1 MLIDAHAHVDRFGP
15 DRSRGADIGRPR
27 NPRPEDP
34 DRCQLDGHRIVRTD
48 RFPRR
53 RMPVDSS
60 RLRHPSVERAALR
73 GPPARARR
81 SRRARP
87 RSSARSDWTG
97 DLSTIRPATRR
108 RKRCSATCWRRR
120 RRGIKSSFCTP
131 RGPRSES
138 LSALEES
145 GNERVVVHWY
155 SGPADI
161 FSQMADR
168 GFYFTVGLE
177 VWHSDRIQRIARE
190 IPAERLLSE
199 TDNPGGPKWLTGK
212 PGNPMLIREV
222 VRGWRGSGE
231 PPCASWR
238 KRSRGIF
245 SRLIGRDPALADSGS
260 GSRGGKRVRSRP
272 RSRRSVPPE
281 SAIAA
286 PPG

>member
-15 DRSRGADIGRPR
+15 DRSRALTSAVREIRDRRIPTVANSMDTESFERIVSLAAGCPWILPAFGIHPWNAPHYADRLR
-27 NPRPEDP
+27 E
-34 DRCQLDGHRIVRTD
+34 LDGLADRAPVIGEIGLDRRFVDDPACYPAQEKVFRHLLVKAKARNKIVILHTAGA
-48 RFPRR
+48 
-53 RMPVDSS
+53 
-60 RLRHPSVERAALR
+60 E
-73 GPPARARR
+73 
-81 SRRARP
+81 
-87 RSSARSDWTG
+87 
-97 DLSTIRPATRR
+97 
-108 RKRCSATCWRRR
+108 
-120 RRGIKSSFCTP
+120 
-131 RGPRSES
+131 SES

-222 VRGWRGSGE
+222 VRGLARIRRTSVRVME
-231 PPCASWR
+231 ETIQR
-238 KRSRGIF
+238 NF
-245 SRLIGRDPALADSGS
+245 LELIGRDPALADF
-260 GSRGGKRVRSRP
+260 RKRIEGWEER
-272 RSRRSVPPE
+272 
-281 SAIAA
+281 
-286 PPG
+286 